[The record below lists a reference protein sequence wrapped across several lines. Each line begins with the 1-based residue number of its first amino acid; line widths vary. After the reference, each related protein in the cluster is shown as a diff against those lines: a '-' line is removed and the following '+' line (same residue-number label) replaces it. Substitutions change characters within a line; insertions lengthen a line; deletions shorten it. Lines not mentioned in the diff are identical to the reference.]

1 MDRVKEMQNKFY
13 CEREFPFNGLT
24 RLQSRHSS
32 HRILRFVAVVVVS
45 RSNNVWLWH
54 RHICV
59 FEESQRMQVNWL
71 YRLFENCD
79 IHMITGEFLESFHA
93 EISLAFY
100 FQQIIHLRR
109 FSCYCRVALVIVFLY
124 LFIRF
129 IVFVLVCYL
138 WKQSHNQII
147 SRIQW
152 TSNEHSE

>member
-24 RLQSRHSS
+24 HVCSLG
-32 HRILRFVAVVVVS
+32 ILVVGFSRFVFFVL
-45 RSNNVWLWH
+45 WLLSLLLFH
-54 RHICV
+54 VATTCGYGYGKGIHV
-59 FEESQRMQVNWL
+59 FEEDQRMQANWL

-79 IHMITGEFLESFHA
+79 IHMITGEFLKSFHA

-100 FQQIIHLRR
+100 FQQIVHLQR
-109 FSCYCRVALVIVFLY
+109 FSCCCRTALLVIVIVFLFFIY

-138 WKQSHNQII
+138 
-147 SRIQW
+147 
-152 TSNEHSE
+152 